1 MNEYRDALDR
11 GEVVVKEW
19 RPMAL
24 HSVDWSPYLGHE
36 WDMQWESTYDKQR
49 LVELGNRLC
58 QYPESHKLQSRV
70 NKLYNDRLAMM
81 TGEKAIDW
89 GMAETL
95 AYATL
100 VDDGKRI
107 RISGQDSGR
116 GTFFHRHSVL
126 HNQSDAS
133 TYIPLANIHDKQ
145 GPFQVLTLCCRKK
158 LFLHLSTVMQQLNL
172 AV

>member
-1 MNEYRDALDR
+1 
-11 GEVVVKEW
+11 
-19 RPMAL
+19 
-24 HSVDWSPYLGHE
+24 
-36 WDMQWESTYDKQR
+36 MQWESTYDKQR

-100 VDDGKRI
+100 VDD
-107 RISGQDSGR
+107 
-116 GTFFHRHSVL
+116 
-126 HNQSDAS
+126 
-133 TYIPLANIHDKQ
+133 
-145 GPFQVLTLCCRKK
+145 
-158 LFLHLSTVMQQLNL
+158 
-172 AV
+172 